1 VIGSHLRKDHPLLTA
16 RLRAA
21 VQRGGAKL
29 SLLNANEGMPLMAV
43 ANHLIAAPS
52 DWLTQLSE
60 VALAV
65 AQAKNIAAPAEFAKL
80 TPSATAVAI
89 ANSLLSGEPRAVLLG
104 NAAAHHP
111 QTAQLHAVAQWIA
124 EQTDAK
130 FGYLTEAANTV
141 GGYIANA
148 TPADRAVAQSFFDK
162 PKNAYLVLHAEPELD
177 CANPQQARAAL
188 DQADMVVLM
197 SPYKHG
203 TEYADVLL
211 PVSPFSETSGT
222 FINAEGR
229 VQGFNGST
237 RPLAETRP
245 GWKVLRVLGNLLA
258 LDGFNYESSEEI
270 RAELLGAG
278 ATEGLDVSAR
288 LNNRSDM
295 PLPTLGASSAELERA
310 ADVPLY
316 FTDGIV
322 RRAASLQQTAD
333 ARPPRAVLSASL
345 AQKLGVTEGA
355 NVRVKQ
361 GSGSA
366 VLPCAIDTSQPVN
379 VVRIAAGHHDTANLG
394 PMFGAISVEKA

>member
-1 VIGSHLRKDHPLLTA
+1 
-16 RLRAA
+16 
-21 VQRGGAKL
+21 
-29 SLLNANEGMPLMAV
+29 
-43 ANHLIAAPS
+43 
-52 DWLTQLSE
+52 
-60 VALAV
+60 
-65 AQAKNIAAPAEFAKL
+65 
-80 TPSATAVAI
+80 
-89 ANSLLSGEPRAVLLG
+89 
-104 NAAAHHP
+104 
-111 QTAQLHAVAQWIA
+111 
-124 EQTDAK
+124 
-130 FGYLTEAANTV
+130 V

-148 TPADRAVAQSFFDK
+148 TPADRTVAQSFFEK
-162 PKNAYLVLHAEPELD
+162 PKKAYLVLHAEPELD

-211 PVSPFSETSGT
+211 PVSPYSETSGT

-258 LDGFNYESSEEI
+258 IDGFNYESSEEI
-270 RAELLGAG
+270 RTELLGAV
-278 ATEGLDVSAR
+278 ATESLDVSAR
-288 LNNRSDM
+288 LNNRSDL
-295 PLPTLGASSAELERA
+295 PLPTLNAGSTELERA

-322 RRAASLQQTAD
+322 RRAASLQQTGD
-333 ARPPRAVLSASL
+333 ALPPRAVLSSSL

-361 GSGSA
+361 GSSSA
-366 VLPCAIDTSQPVN
+366 LLPCAIDTSQPAN
-379 VVRIAAGHHDTANLG
+379 VVRIAAGHHDTSKLG
-394 PMFGAISVEKA
+394 SMFGAISVEKA